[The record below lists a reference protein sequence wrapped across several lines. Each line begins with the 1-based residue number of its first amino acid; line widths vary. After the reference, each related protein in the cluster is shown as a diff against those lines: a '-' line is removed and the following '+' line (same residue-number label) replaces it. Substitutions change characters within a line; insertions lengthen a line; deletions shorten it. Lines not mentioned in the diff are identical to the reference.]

1 MEFETFIYTDDK
13 YRGEVETF
21 VYVTCDIICEDD
33 GYATG
38 DSPALIEVKNLKI
51 TKGSED
57 ITKNIYQSDLDAIED
72 EAIER
77 YKEKEFG
84 YE

>member
-13 YRGEVETF
+13 YRGEVETP
-21 VYVTCDIICEDD
+21 VYVTCDIIYEAD

-38 DSPALIEVKNLKI
+38 DSPAHIEVKNLKI
-51 TKGSED
+51 TQGSED
-57 ITKNIYQSDLDAIED
+57 ITKDIYQSDLDDIED

-77 YKEKEFG
+77 YNEERFNH
-84 YE
+84 E

>member
-1 MEFETFIYTDDK
+1 MEFESFLYVDDK
-13 YRGEVETF
+13 YRDDVEVYVT
-21 VYVTCDIICEDD
+21 VTCDINYDDD

-38 DSPALIEVKNLKI
+38 DSPALIEVKNLKVLREN
-51 TKGSED
+51 ED
-57 ITKNIYQSDLDAIED
+57 ITKYVDVSTLDEFEE

-77 YKEKEFG
+77 YNEERLN